1 MKKQTILCALVSLLA
16 ACGGGG
22 GDGGNGGSGG
32 NGSSPDPKP
41 VVPPAP
47 VLASINAADALKKFL
62 GSDLTISNLAS
73 NDGYLGTA
81 TLIVSQE
88 FGQPAPFVTNGV
100 SQQAASV
107 KVISLLRSNASG
119 KLLYRNTWKL
129 HLDANMQPIG
139 MALGYADAGYK
150 TCMSVTGSNALPTL
164 SNASGTYFSGVQTSA
179 YVEGFKAGKYANY
192 CDPSATTVTNVEWS
206 VAAGSPN
213 PYFCLS
219 MPGSMSTAKTRMC
232 IPVDAAGTQ
241 NHSAWIRLYNSD
253 GSVSIDYKNTALN
266 KPIEQLGTAV
276 DANNYWY
283 GAVWRPLDGYVYQRY
298 QDSKFASEQACRDQ
312 TTINWKAT
320 WDASNIAWMCV
331 NVKST

>member
-22 GDGGNGGSGG
+22 GGDGGSG
-32 NGSSPDPKP
+32 NGSSPDLKP

-62 GSDLTISNLAS
+62 SSDLTISNLAS
-73 NDGYLGTA
+73 NDGSLGTA

-88 FGQPAPFVTNGV
+88 LGQPAPFVTNGV

-119 KLLYRNTWKL
+119 KLQYRNTWKL

-139 MALGYADAGYK
+139 MAVGYADAGYK
-150 TCMSVTGSNALPTL
+150 ACMSVTGRNELPTL
-164 SNASGTYFSGVQTSA
+164 SNASGTYFSGVQTLT
-179 YVEGFKAGKYANY
+179 YTEGFKAGKYANY
-192 CDPSATTVTNVEWS
+192 CDPSGTASANVEWS
-206 VAAGSPN
+206 IAAGSPS
-213 PYFCLS
+213 PYFCLT
-219 MPGSMSTAKTRMC
+219 MPDSLYTAKTRMC
-232 IPVDAAGTQ
+232 IPVDGAGTQ
-241 NHSAWIRLYNSD
+241 NNSVWVRLFKAD
-253 GSVSIDYKNTALN
+253 GSSAIDYKNTAQN
-266 KPIEQLGTAV
+266 KPLEQLGTAV

-283 GAVWRPLDGYVYQRY
+283 GAVWRPQDGYIYQRY
-298 QDSKFASEQACRDQ
+298 QDTKFASEQACRDQ

-320 WDASNIAWMCV
+320 WDATNISWTCV
-331 NVKST
+331 NVQSK